1 MWSLYGITQIQRL
14 KCNSVYNNLMWNRGT
29 LLTTASILEQVQT
42 YTMLILQIH
51 DQKGS
56 FLYNQESKQ
65 KGKEKASVLLMLQF
79 SLVSSERE
87 TEQRIYIS
95 LKFKDTNRM
104 VFTNLTP
111 EGKTE
116 SYHSMR
122 FYF

>member
-1 MWSLYGITQIQRL
+1 
-14 KCNSVYNNLMWNRGT
+14 
-29 LLTTASILEQVQT
+29 
-42 YTMLILQIH
+42 
-51 DQKGS
+51 
-56 FLYNQESKQ
+56 
-65 KGKEKASVLLMLQF
+65 MLQF

>member
-1 MWSLYGITQIQRL
+1 
-14 KCNSVYNNLMWNRGT
+14 MWNRGT

-51 DQKGS
+51 NQKGS